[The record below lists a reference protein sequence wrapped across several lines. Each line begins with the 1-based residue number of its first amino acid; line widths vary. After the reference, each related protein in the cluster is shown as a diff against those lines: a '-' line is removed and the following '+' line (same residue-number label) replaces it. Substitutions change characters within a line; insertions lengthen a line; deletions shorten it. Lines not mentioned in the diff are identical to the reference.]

1 VSTYHLEMAAAIGG
15 PALGVLLAMWAFNRL
30 LKGWAGAPVEAPVYA
45 RHRADDGTGGGNVL
59 APSPVEVI
67 RPRWVPGRYHEAC
80 RPDREECEPVEER
93 TEEMPVLAVAEPV
106 EHVEVSED
114 LGLDG
119 YAAPEPSA
127 ELAEPTEAER
137 RLADLHDEALWEN
150 EYRDSRRRHDKAVA
164 RFHTSATDH
173 VIDEWL
179 RGEERLPFLVE
190 ARCAASETAMEHTG
204 EISMAALL
212 AEAGTR

>member
-1 VSTYHLEMAAAIGG
+1 VITTSTLWLDISLGILAAGIVLGALLLLTWWDRRRQERAAAQLHV
-15 PALGVLLAMWAFNRL
+15 PQ
-30 LKGWAGAPVEAPVYA
+30 
-45 RHRADDGTGGGNVL
+45 HRADDGTGGGNAPL

-67 RPRWVPGRYHEAC
+67 RPAGYEQ
-80 RPDREECEPVEER
+80 ER
-93 TEEMPVLAVAEPV
+93 TEEMPRVEAPV
-106 EHVEVSED
+106 EHVEVTED

-137 RLADLHDEALWEN
+137 RMADLHDEALWEN

-204 EISMAALL
+204 EISAAALFGEKVG
-212 AEAGTR
+212 AR